1 MIVDP
6 SDIVGRNRRQEN
18 SNAMLSEGEE
28 VNMGMV
34 GIDSIHVEPEWCS
47 GGVSQLQKAKKQKNR
62 ASSRQTR
69 THDGSGTPKKYV
81 CVCTRCMVTNSFIC
95 IVHPILEVY
104 LWYTYTYTTCCI
116 RTAQTPSSFS

>member
-34 GIDSIHVEPEWCS
+34 GIDSIHVEEFC
-47 GGVSQLQKAKKQKNR
+47 K
-62 ASSRQTR
+62 
-69 THDGSGTPKKYV
+69 
-81 CVCTRCMVTNSFIC
+81 
-95 IVHPILEVY
+95 
-104 LWYTYTYTTCCI
+104 
-116 RTAQTPSSFS
+116 

>member
-34 GIDSIHVEPEWCS
+34 GIDSIHVEPEWCFWWCFS
-47 GGVSQLQKAKKQKNR
+47 TAKSKKN
-62 ASSRQTR
+62 
-69 THDGSGTPKKYV
+69 KKIEQVQDKHAPTTVLVHLKNMFV
-81 CVCTRCMVTNSFIC
+81 CVHAV
-95 IVHPILEVY
+95 
-104 LWYTYTYTTCCI
+104 W
-116 RTAQTPSSFS
+116 

>member
-34 GIDSIHVEPEWCS
+34 GIDSIHVEPEWCFWCGFS
-47 GGVSQLQKAKKQKNR
+47 TAVKWKKSR
-62 ASSRQTR
+62 SSRQTR

-104 LWYTYTYTTCCI
+104 LWYTWYTYTTCCI

>member
-34 GIDSIHVEPEWCS
+34 GIDSIHVEPEWCFWWCS
-47 GGVSQLQKAKKQKNR
+47 STAKILQKIKQVKTN
-62 ASSRQTR
+62 
-69 THDGSGTPKKYV
+69 THP
-81 CVCTRCMVTNSFIC
+81 RRF
-95 IVHPILEVY
+95 
-104 LWYTYTYTTCCI
+104 WYT
-116 RTAQTPSSFS
+116 

>member
-6 SDIVGRNRRQEN
+6 SDIVGRHRRQEN

-47 GGVSQLQKAKKQKNR
+47 GGVSQLQKAKKTKK
-62 ASSRQTR
+62 SSKFKTN
-69 THDGSGTPKKYV
+69 THP
-81 CVCTRCMVTNSFIC
+81 RRF
-95 IVHPILEVY
+95 
-104 LWYTYTYTTCCI
+104 WYT
-116 RTAQTPSSFS
+116 

>member
-18 SNAMLSEGEE
+18 SNAMVSECE

-47 GGVSQLQKAKKQKNR
+47 GGVSQLTAKSKKN
-62 ASSRQTR
+62 
-69 THDGSGTPKKYV
+69 KKIEQVQDKHAPTTVLVRYTYKIYVV
-81 CVCTRCMVTNSFIC
+81 CVHAV
-95 IVHPILEVY
+95 
-104 LWYTYTYTTCCI
+104 W
-116 RTAQTPSSFS
+116 

>member
-18 SNAMLSEGEE
+18 SNAMVSECE

-34 GIDSIHVEPEWCS
+34 GIDSIHVEPEWCFWWCFS
-47 GGVSQLQKAKKQKNR
+47 TAVEKIEKFT
-62 ASSRQTR
+62 RQTR
-69 THDGSGTPKKYV
+69 TQTVLVPVHLKNV

>member
-34 GIDSIHVEPEWCS
+34 VVSIPIHVEPEWCS
-47 GGVSQLQKAKKQKNR
+47 GGVSQLQKAKKTKK
-62 ASSRQTR
+62 SSKFKTN
-69 THDGSGTPKKYV
+69 THP
-81 CVCTRCMVTNSFIC
+81 RRF
-95 IVHPILEVY
+95 
-104 LWYTYTYTTCCI
+104 WYT
-116 RTAQTPSSFS
+116 

>member
-34 GIDSIHVEPEWCS
+34 GIDSIHVEPEWCFWCGFS
-47 GGVSQLQKAKKQKNR
+47 TAVEKIEKFKTN
-62 ASSRQTR
+62 
-69 THDGSGTPKKYV
+69 THP
-81 CVCTRCMVTNSFIC
+81 RRF
-95 IVHPILEVY
+95 
-104 LWYTYTYTTCCI
+104 WYT
-116 RTAQTPSSFS
+116 